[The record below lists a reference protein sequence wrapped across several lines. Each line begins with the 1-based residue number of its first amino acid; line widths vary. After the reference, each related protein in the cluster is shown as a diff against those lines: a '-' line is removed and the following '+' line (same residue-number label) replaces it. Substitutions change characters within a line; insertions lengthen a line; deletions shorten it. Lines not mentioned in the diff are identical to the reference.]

1 MPVTWLAI
9 VLLVIFVLIIVAIF
23 NPIIYAVEVVG
34 RKPYKAR
41 FFVQWWG
48 KMFRIH
54 FAYEQGKPFFKEV
67 YILRKAKL
75 GDVRDYEDW
84 LSRRVAEETAEPD
97 EAKVYEEE
105 LEKTRMQPDE
115 ESEDTTPKRVIKSVR
130 FDADGKPVETVEEV
144 VEKSDDRIVMT
155 DPTTGNIEGTV
166 SPSELRAQNEAAAAK
181 ATRQAEKAAET
192 DSEGKGDSAE
202 ATKTADEAG
211 AKDNAKEKDPNKWWW
226 VKHVTNGALYEKLLL
241 FMKRCYNHSKPRQF
255 EIEGQFGTGNPYQ
268 MGLTAAALYSIWP
281 EKMTRVELSY
291 VEPAFEG
298 SLDMRGRISPGV
310 LAFYGTLF
318 AVSKP
323 VRDLLIDAV
332 KFALRYRKAQKAKKA
347 AEGNDS
353 DKKQDTDKNNKA
365 KKAETKDKAAA

>member
-1 MPVTWLAI
+1 MLPVTWLAI

-23 NPIIYAVEVVG
+23 NPITYAVELVG

-41 FFVQWWG
+41 LFVQWWG

-97 EAKVYEEE
+97 ESKVYEEE
-105 LEKTRMQPDE
+105 LDKTRIQQE
-115 ESEDTTPKRVIKSVR
+115 EGEEDTTPKTVIKSVR

-144 VEKSDDRIVMT
+144 TEKSGDRIVMT
-155 DPTTGNIEGTV
+155 NPTTGEVEGTI

-181 ATRQAEKAAET
+181 ATRQAEEANEADKADA
-192 DSEGKGDSAE
+192 DSKQ
-202 ATKTADEAG
+202 ADEDAKTEEK
-211 AKDNAKEKDPNKWWW
+211 AKDPYKWWW

-241 FMKRCYNHSKPRQF
+241 FTKRCYNHSKPRHF
-255 EIEGQFGTGNPYQ
+255 EIEGTFGTGNPYQ
-268 MGLTAAALYSIWP
+268 MGLTASALYSIWP
-281 EKMTRVELSY
+281 EKMTNVELSF

-298 SLDMRGRISPGV
+298 SLDVHGRISPGV

-318 AVSKP
+318 ALSKP

-332 KFALRYRKAQKAKKA
+332 KFALRYRKAQKAKKE
-347 AEGNDS
+347 AEAKES
-353 DKKQDTDKNNKA
+353 DNKQATDKNNKA
-365 KKAETKDKAAA
+365 KKSETKDKAAA